1 MTTENKIKELENKI
15 KELEEDARLD
25 NDDYFH
31 LEKDRDE
38 WKKKADYLEKVIEK
52 TIEYLGSKDFDRRR
66 LINILDTELHDT
78 ENYDEVFGNNP
89 LF

>member
-25 NDDYFH
+25 N
-31 LEKDRDE
+31 E
-38 WKKKADYLEKVIEK
+38 WKKKAGYLEKVIEK

-66 LINILDTELHDT
+66 LINILNTELYDV